1 MKFIFIIKMAKKYR
15 RYYRGYGR
23 ASKKVFNKIASNYT
37 KAKFDVSKRILV
49 TTQYIRFESGAS
61 TIAISDILDASP
73 DYNMYRQLY
82 LSMKITGV
90 AATVVPMVRTNNYTG
105 AGSYVMGLLTDNDGD
120 GFGNIVE
127 SDKSIMLDF
136 QHVARRYWTFNGG
149 STGWLDIE
157 KGEDFPGKFGVAT
170 TDLPTAGETY
180 WSVKFTFY
188 MLMKNKG

>member
-1 MKFIFIIKMAKKYR
+1 MAKKYR
-15 RYYRGYGR
+15 RYYGRYGR

-37 KAKFDVSKRILV
+37 KVKLDVSRRILV
-49 TTQYIRFESGAS
+49 TAQNIRWDVPNAA
-61 TIAISDILDASP
+61 IVPISDLIDASP

-90 AATVVPMVRTNNYTG
+90 AVVVVPMLRSGDYTG
-105 AGSYVMGLLTDNDGD
+105 AGSFVMGLLTDNDGEN
-120 GFGNIVE
+120 FGNIVE

-149 STGWLDIE
+149 STGWVDIE
-157 KGEDFPGKFGVAT
+157 KGEDFPGKFGLAT
-170 TDLPTAGETY
+170 NDLPTAGEAY
-180 WSVKFTFY
+180 WTVKFTFY